1 MLNMILKIEKQM
13 CLFFRQTIAL
23 LLLLLSYTLSGQNA
37 EASFKLLKNEMQNRK
52 ATTFSFNSWKEL
64 EVTINEARMDSTSQ
78 KKMDYLLPVYE
89 TGVNSLNTVVR
100 QFTVEVLVKSLG
112 NNTVLTRNAITRLQH
127 FRRADFTEA
136 TRINLKMALS
146 TVSNNKGD
154 LARLFAFVCGFGCIE
169 TLENEML
176 SKNLNKHDQ
185 KDFRLALI
193 RAGDVRFES
202 KLFKSAKEQVVND
215 RFVYTLINDL
225 TYTRSKMIFD
235 YLLELI
241 LSDEKRCTSANNDDP
256 EPMICAYRL
265 IENVAPYI
273 NDFPAKVNAYKELE
287 TTDYA
292 KLLIEV
298 RTWINKNKS
307 NYVLNKE
314 VY

>member
-1 MLNMILKIEKQM
+1 MNPTKFYTV
-13 CLFFRQTIAL
+13 LFFFCTFYLQGF
-23 LLLLLSYTLSGQNA
+23 SQENA
-37 EASFKLLKNEMQNRK
+37 
-52 ATTFSFNSWKEL
+52 
-64 EVTINEARMDSTSQ
+64 
-78 KKMDYLLPVYE
+78 
-89 TGVNSLNTVVR
+89 
-100 QFTVEVLVKSLG
+100 
-112 NNTVLTRNAITRLQH
+112 VLTRKAIERLQH

-136 TRINLKMALS
+136 TRLNLKMALG
-146 TVSNNKGD
+146 TVSGNKGD
-154 LARLFAFVCGFGCIE
+154 LAKLLAFACGRDCIE

-176 SKNLNKHDQ
+176 ANNPNKHDQ

-193 RAGDVRFES
+193 RAGDTRFES

-241 LSDEKRCTSANNDDP
+241 LSDEKRCTSANNDNP
-256 EPMICAYRL
+256 ESMICAYRL

-273 NDFPAKVNAYKELE
+273 NGFPAKVNAYNELE
-287 TTDYA
+287 TKDYA
-292 KLLIEV
+292 KLLVEV
-298 RTWINKNKS
+298 RDWISKNKN